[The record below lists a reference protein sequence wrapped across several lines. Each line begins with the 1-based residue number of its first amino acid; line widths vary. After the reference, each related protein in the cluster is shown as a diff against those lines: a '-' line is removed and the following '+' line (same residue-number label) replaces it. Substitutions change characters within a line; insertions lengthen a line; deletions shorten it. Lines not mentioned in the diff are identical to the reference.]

1 MKQQKSHYFK
11 WGLTVF
17 LTVCAILA
25 FYDTF
30 YMNGTL
36 QRYLSKLVTVL
47 APVLYG
53 FAMAYLL
60 APIVNW
66 IEGLIRKGLKRLS
79 KGQEPKL
86 RGGLLRG
93 VSILL
98 TWAVVAYLLYL
109 LMSVLIPQLIDSV
122 AMLINNAESY
132 YNKIYVWVTNLLEK
146 NPEIAGWV
154 EKNLESYY
162 NDLMKVLTEQVLPG
176 AQQMLTTITGGIWTG
191 IWGLVTFTTNFLV
204 GIIISVYLLAMK
216 EKSLARCC
224 KLLYALLQEEQARWV
239 VRATRKTNQIFSG
252 FVRGKMLD
260 SLIIGILCFIGC
272 SIFSLPYTPLVSV
285 VVGVTNMIPFFG
297 PFLGAVPS
305 AFLILLV
312 SPKQCLIFIVFIIVL
327 QQIDGN
333 IIGPKILGDATGI
346 SSFWV
351 VVAILVG
358 GGFGGKEDVTVQHQ
372 AALIAY
378 ITKRAVKVKLTRK
391 ESILVH
397 PKRHPMSID
406 LTTACDENGRLTA
419 MKAVVVADTGA
430 YASLGGPVLQR
441 ACTHAAGPYNYQV
454 IDIDGKAVYTNNPPA
469 GAFRGFGVTQTCF
482 ATEMNINLLAEMC
495 GMDPWQFRYL
505 NAIRPG
511 RVLPNGQI
519 ADPSTGLAETLE
531 AVKDIYYSHPYVGI
545 GCAMKNAGVGVGLP
559 DTGRVRLIV
568 EGGKVHIHSG
578 ASCIGQ
584 GVGTVLVQM
593 LAESAGIS
601 MDEIEYHRPNTS
613 MAPDSGT
620 TSGSRQTLVTG
631 EACRRAAKDLRRALF
646 EATGRSYEATEM
658 PSAYLSNVMVA
669 KESPETAAVTFT
681 AEEVALLNGK
691 EFYGE
696 YLAKTDKM
704 GADVEYPVS
713 HVAYGYATQLCILKE
728 DGTIEKM
735 VGAHDVGKVV
745 NPKSAEGQVEGGIVM
760 GCGYALTEQY
770 PLKDCVPTAKYGTLG
785 LFRADKAPEVESI
798 IVEKPGVDVAFGAI
812 GIGEIT
818 SIPTAPAI
826 ADAYF
831 RYDHERRYELP
842 LKNTPYERKW

>member
-1 MKQQKSHYFK
+1 
-11 WGLTVF
+11 
-17 LTVCAILA
+17 
-25 FYDTF
+25 
-30 YMNGTL
+30 MNGTL
-36 QRYLSKLVTVL
+36 QRYLGKLVTVL

-146 NPEIAGWV
+146 NPEIAGWM
-154 EKNLESYY
+154 ETNLENYY

-239 VRATRKTNQIFSG
+239 VRATRKTDQIFSG

-297 PFLGAVPS
+297 PFLGAAPS

-351 VVAILVG
+351 VVAITVG
-358 GGFGGKEDVTVQHQ
+358 GRLCRGAGNVPGRPHLRLPADAGKVPHRPAAGKASYAAGG
-372 AALIAY
+372 LRI
-378 ITKRAVKVKLTRK
+378 RPPG
-391 ESILVH
+391 S
-397 PKRHPMSID
+397 
-406 LTTACDENGRLTA
+406 
-419 MKAVVVADTGA
+419 GA
-430 YASLGGPVLQR
+430 
-441 ACTHAAGPYNYQV
+441 HAAG
-454 IDIDGKAVYTNNPPA
+454 
-469 GAFRGFGVTQTCF
+469 
-482 ATEMNINLLAEMC
+482 
-495 GMDPWQFRYL
+495 
-505 NAIRPG
+505 
-511 RVLPNGQI
+511 
-519 ADPSTGLAETLE
+519 
-531 AVKDIYYSHPYVGI
+531 
-545 GCAMKNAGVGVGLP
+545 
-559 DTGRVRLIV
+559 
-568 EGGKVHIHSG
+568 G
-578 ASCIGQ
+578 ASRSANGDQLTAQLPHRHPIRGCRCFFAGCPGFCRGSVSAFPAFFCKNETFSCKPWGNVVHCTSTTAYRQ
-584 GVGTVLVQM
+584 A
-593 LAESAGIS
+593 LAG
-601 MDEIEYHRPNTS
+601 
-613 MAPDSGT
+613 
-620 TSGSRQTLVTG
+620 
-631 EACRRAAKDLRRALF
+631 
-646 EATGRSYEATEM
+646 
-658 PSAYLSNVMVA
+658 
-669 KESPETAAVTFT
+669 
-681 AEEVALLNGK
+681 
-691 EFYGE
+691 
-696 YLAKTDKM
+696 
-704 GADVEYPVS
+704 
-713 HVAYGYATQLCILKE
+713 
-728 DGTIEKM
+728 
-735 VGAHDVGKVV
+735 
-745 NPKSAEGQVEGGIVM
+745 
-760 GCGYALTEQY
+760 
-770 PLKDCVPTAKYGTLG
+770 
-785 LFRADKAPEVESI
+785 
-798 IVEKPGVDVAFGAI
+798 
-812 GIGEIT
+812 
-818 SIPTAPAI
+818 
-826 ADAYF
+826 
-831 RYDHERRYELP
+831 
-842 LKNTPYERKW
+842 